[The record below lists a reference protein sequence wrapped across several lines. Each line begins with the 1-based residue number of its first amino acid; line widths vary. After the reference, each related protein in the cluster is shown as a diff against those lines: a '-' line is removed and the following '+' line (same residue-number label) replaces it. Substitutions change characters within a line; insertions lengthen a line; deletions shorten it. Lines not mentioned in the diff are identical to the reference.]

1 TVLVCGESGIG
12 KSYLVRRF
20 TGQLLADHPEAML
33 LEGRCYERETV
44 PYKTLDGI
52 VDSLSRRLSRMSAPD
67 VDALLPTRSATL
79 AQVFPAML
87 RIPRVAREHAAL
99 TLEVEP
105 HELR

>member
-52 VDSLSRRLSRMSAPD
+52 TDALSRRLSRMSKEEAG
-67 VDALLPTRSATL
+67 ALLPTRCAIL
-79 AQVFPAML
+79 GQVFPVML
-87 RIPRVAREHAAL
+87 NVPQVARAHAAM
-99 TLEVEP
+99 VG
-105 HELR
+105 